1 MNKPVSA
8 GSSRREFI
16 RNTGAA
22 VAAAATFHVASSARA
37 AAGDSNAE
45 ILKVGLIGCGGRG
58 WGAAREALQAD
69 PNTRLVALGD
79 TFADRVDD
87 ALKRFTAPG
96 IGFEDRVMVDEDH
109 KFTGFD
115 AYKGVIAACDVV
127 VLATPPNFR
136 PEHLRAAVEKGCHV
150 FCEKPIAVDPAGVRS
165 VRETCKL
172 AAEKNLSI
180 VSGLCY
186 RYENS
191 KRDTIRRIQDG
202 ALGKILT
209 IQTTYNTGSLWFH
222 ERQPEWSDME
232 YQVRNWL
239 YHDWLSGD
247 HINEQHI
254 HSLDKI
260 GWVMGNV
267 YPVKATSSGGRA
279 VRTEEKFGNIYD
291 HFNTVYEWADGTK
304 CFSSCRQ
311 WASTSTDV
319 SDWIYGTEG
328 TGELQSH
335 TLKSARIGEW
345 QHEKAKEDN
354 MYQNEHNALF
364 ASIRKGEPI
373 NDGQYMCDSTLMAI
387 MGRLSAY
394 TGKTLTWED
403 VSNSQLDLMPPALA
417 WGPLAVRPIARPGE
431 TLFV

>member
-1 MNKPVSA
+1 MTHIPGA
-8 GSSRREFI
+8 GASRRDFM
-16 RNTGAA
+16 RQSGAA
-22 VAAAATFHVASSARA
+22 AVAAATFHVASSARA
-37 AAGDSNAE
+37 AAGDSEAE
-45 ILKVGLIGCGGRG
+45 MLKVGIIGCGGRG
-58 WGAAREALQAD
+58 RGAIREALLAD
-69 PNTRLVALGD
+69 PNTKLVAMAD
-79 TFADRVDD
+79 TFADRIDD
-87 ALKRFTAPG
+87 VHKRLQAAG
-96 IGFEDRVMVDEDH
+96 SGVENQVAVEEAH

-115 AYKGVIAACDVV
+115 GYKDVIALCDVV
-127 VLATPPNFR
+127 VLAAPPAFR

-150 FCEKPIAVDPAGVRS
+150 FCEKPIAVDPTGVRS

-172 AAEKNLSI
+172 AQQKGLSI

-186 RYENS
+186 RYENA
-191 KRDTIRRIQDG
+191 KRDTIGRIQDG
-202 ALGKILT
+202 GVGRILT
-209 IQTTYNTGSLWFH
+209 MQTTYNTGALWFH
-222 ERQPEWSDME
+222 DRQPDWTDME
-232 YQVRNWL
+232 FQVRNWL

-279 VRTEEKFGNIYD
+279 VRTDEKFGNIFD

-328 TGELQSH
+328 VAELQSH
-335 TLKSARIGEW
+335 TIKSAKLGEW
-345 QHEKAKEDN
+345 KHEKAPDDN

-364 ASIRKGEPI
+364 ASIRQGEPI

-394 TGKTLTWED
+394 TGKTLTWDE
-403 VSNSQLDLMPPALA
+403 VSNSQLDLLPKLE

-431 TLFV
+431 TEFV